1 MGYWWL
7 DNRHKKV
14 RECDPAKMWELLR
27 HTPIY
32 REAWDYQKRHGP
44 VPFDRN
50 PPEITTR
57 KISVGGSQKTA
68 RKVIDFNSRKI
79 DWGRPIWCL
88 IGAARPSEDFDP
100 DKSWLDLSE
109 EQQDIIRQELLHLD
123 PLGQIHD
130 PAKSGRPY
138 FRTDCVL
145 LKRRGDGQ
153 EEILWSSSHAVV
165 QSKEDSTFFPVFREE
180 GSGKKLFFFVLLFD
194 ERQRPKAVTD
204 QLKVFRQRGLRKLL
218 DQLYMKHWEDVV
230 ASRSTDKLENPLE
243 VFLPKYFRKESNVP
257 WSKVRR
263 LIRNQ
268 IRKTQK
274 DFEKSGCHGSGQKT
288 KRARNP
294 LSRYIQLIRSV
305 QPPLCQ
311 LWFPIGLTE
320 RQLVEGFEKRFRS
333 YRNEKGSQSLSDGDI
348 KSPQR
353 FVAKLKKLPTDAL
366 STYLN
371 GRLTQLPRQQSA
383 ALDDSNSDYAAME
396 VSLIK
401 SLNSIIHGPS
411 IYDTQRFEGV
421 ILRSETLETLDR
433 NPQEEDLVRLNR
445 LLLEDA
451 YPTEIL
457 RTHKPLLRF
466 KRTTRQIADKTA
478 KLGFPWLGLTGH
490 LIKEKEGKI
499 GNKSSLVLKL
509 INKNMAADLEAIN
522 SARQNVE
529 GLMREIHTRWQQQ
542 LLLP

>member
-1 MGYWWL
+1 MPRVGSE
-7 DNRHKKV
+7 N
-14 RECDPAKMWELLR
+14 
-27 HTPIY
+27 
-32 REAWDYQKRHGP
+32 QKGSES
-44 VPFDRN
+44 PF
-50 PPEITTR
+50 EIH
-57 KISVGGSQKTA
+57 SA
-68 RKVIDFNSRKI
+68 
-79 DWGRPIWCL
+79 
-88 IGAARPSEDFDP
+88 
-100 DKSWLDLSE
+100 
-109 EQQDIIRQELLHLD
+109 D
-123 PLGQIHD
+123 PLGSATPVSTLVSDRSYRATIG
-130 PAKSGRPY
+130 GRV
-138 FRTDCVL
+138 C
-145 LKRRGDGQ
+145 
-153 EEILWSSSHAVV
+153 
-165 QSKEDSTFFPVFREE
+165 
-180 GSGKKLFFFVLLFD
+180 
-194 ERQRPKAVTD
+194 
-204 QLKVFRQRGLRKLL
+204 
-218 DQLYMKHWEDVV
+218 
-230 ASRSTDKLENPLE
+230 
-243 VFLPKYFRKESNVP
+243 
-257 WSKVRR
+257 
-263 LIRNQ
+263 
-268 IRKTQK
+268 
-274 DFEKSGCHGSGQKT
+274 
-288 KRARNP
+288 
-294 LSRYIQLIRSV
+294 
-305 QPPLCQ
+305 
-311 LWFPIGLTE
+311 
-320 RQLVEGFEKRFRS
+320 FRS
-333 YRNEKGSQSLSDGDI
+333 YRNEKGSQAFSDGDI

-371 GRLTQLPRQQSA
+371 GRLTQIPRQQSA

-522 SARQNVE
+522 SARRNVE
-529 GLMREIHTRWQQQ
+529 DLMLEIHTRWQQQ